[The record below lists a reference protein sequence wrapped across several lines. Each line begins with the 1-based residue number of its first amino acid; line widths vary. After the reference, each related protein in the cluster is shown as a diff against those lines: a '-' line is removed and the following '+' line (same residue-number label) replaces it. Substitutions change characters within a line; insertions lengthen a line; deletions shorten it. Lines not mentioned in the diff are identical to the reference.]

1 MEPTEDIEFL
11 WKWRKYLL
19 LLATLVASVTYGAG
33 LNPPG
38 GVWSK
43 DHDGGNTPQQRAGA
57 VQPPARPSLAVSPA
71 PAVYPF
77 RVGDPVLVSTYSA
90 RYTAFFYCNATAFV
104 ASLVIIMFLLDR
116 RLSGNRVGLTVLR
129 SAMLLDLLA
138 LMAAFAAGSCR
149 SVPGSIYVSSLFAI
163 VFVYV
168 AIHLRVASR
177 SEAPAAD
184 AEEKRRLKEQRKFLL
199 LLATFA
205 TPLAYGAGLAP
216 PGGFWSETQDHDGGN
231 TPEHHA
237 GAPLLHDGP
246 YKIRYH
252 IFFYANANSFVA
264 SLAIIMLLMSRTLS
278 DRLVRSK
285 ALLVCVLGE
294 LLGLMIAYAAGSCR
308 WIPTTVYIVSLVGAV
323 LLYIVLV
330 SAFGLDAIEEWRKNL
345 VACVGLGPK
354 DDGQE
359 VVARTINIGAG
370 QEVAARTINI
380 EEKLEQTRSLVLL
393 LATLAATVTYQAGL
407 SPPGGVWPEGY
418 QNRIAGNPVLHDMHL
433 KRYMAFYHCNTAAF
447 VASVVVII
455 IVQSK
460 VLSTVW
466 GAMLLK
472 TAMILDLFGLM
483 GAYVAGSC
491 RDPTTTIFVASL
503 AVAVFLYTMA
513 KVVGKQSWL
522 VRWVQRMHV
531 ALLPPELPRKGGG
544 DAPHVINLPDEP
556 SQQGGEAPQEA
567 FHVIHNPDESSR
579 QEEGAHGAA
588 HVPAAAAVVH
598 LGGES
603 FRQRGEE
610 ATEGAAQVPPSGSE
624 RILEE
629 KKLERKRKFLL
640 QLAILAATVT
650 YQTGLNPPGG
660 FWTESN
666 GDKLVTAGDPILL
679 DYYGVR
685 YQVFFYCNAAGF
697 MASVTVILLLVNQTL
712 SKPGIRTKALYVCVM
727 IGLLGLMGAYAA
739 GSCRKLRTSI
749 YVFALVAAVVAF
761 LILEILLH
769 WLGRKGWSKCL
780 PKCLRR
786 LFETLSTGPGGGSK
800 NKSDE
805 EVITTVD
812 KLESEDYEKRKYLM
826 VLGILAASV
835 TYQAGLAPP
844 GGTWGDDDTASSS
857 PLPSPSAHPP
867 TVAGN
872 PILLDFNA
880 ARYQAFFYCNA
891 TSFVASVV
899 VILMLL
905 HRTTKKQKPGAP
917 LRALQTAVVLDL
929 LGLLGAYAAGSC
941 RDWETSSYVIA
952 LVAAVVVFTLIY
964 VLLSFNVVRAKA
976 EELTVWKYF
985 SQKGLKDSGA
995 RNDHNQPAGNVG
1007 TWRKQEGGHNLDYIE
1022 ETGGGPNTQYTQHPP
1037 QSKRRQ

>member
-43 DHDGGNTPQQRAGA
+43 DHDGGNTPQQRPRA
-57 VQPPARPSLAVSPA
+57 VNPPAPPSLAVSPA

-149 SVPGSIYVSSLFAI
+149 SVPGSIYVSLLFAV

-177 SEAPAAD
+177 TEAPAAD

-216 PGGFWSETQDHDGGN
+216 PGGFWSETQDMHR
-231 TPEHHA
+231 A

-323 LLYIVLV
+323 VIYIVLV
-330 SAFGLDAIEEWRKNL
+330 PAFGLDAIEEWRKKL

-354 DDGQE
+354 GDGQE
-359 VVARTINIGAG
+359 VAARTINIGAR

-407 SPPGGVWPEGY
+407 SPPGGVWPEGH

-491 RDPTTTIFVASL
+491 RDPTTTIFVAAL

-522 VRWVQRMHV
+522 ARWVQRMLV

-544 DAPHVINLPDEP
+544 DAPQAINLPDEP

-579 QEEGAHGAA
+579 QGEEAA
-588 HVPAAAAVVH
+588 HVPAAAVVH

-610 ATEGAAQVPPSGSE
+610 ATQGAAQVPPLGSE

-727 IGLLGLMGAYAA
+727 VGLLGLMGAYAA

-769 WLGRKGWSKCL
+769 WLGRRGWSKCL
-780 PKCLRR
+780 PKCLTR

-800 NKSDE
+800 NKSDQ

-905 HRTTKKQKPGAP
+905 QRTTKKQQPGAP

-985 SQKGLKDSGA
+985 SQKGLNYSGA
-995 RNDHNQPAGNVG
+995 RNDHDQPAGNGV
-1007 TWRKQEGGHNLDYIE
+1007 
-1022 ETGGGPNTQYTQHPP
+1022 
-1037 QSKRRQ
+1037 

>member
-1 MEPTEDIEFL
+1 MAIAPTDDIEFL

-38 GVWSK
+38 GVWSQ
-43 DHDGGNTPQQRAGA
+43 DHDGGNTPEHGA
-57 VQPPARPSLAVSPA
+57 SAVHPPAPPSLAVDLSSSPA

-77 RVGDPVLVSTYSA
+77 RVGDPVLVSTYSR
-90 RYTAFFYCNATAFV
+90 RYTAFFYCNAAAFV

-116 RLSGNRVGLTVLR
+116 RLSDNRVGLTVLR
-129 SAMLLDLLA
+129 SAMLLDLLG
-138 LMAAFAAGSCR
+138 LMAAFAAGACR
-149 SVPGSIYVSSLFAI
+149 SISGSIYVSALFAI

-177 SEAPAAD
+177 KKAPAAN

-205 TPLAYGAGLAP
+205 TPLAYGAGLVP
-216 PGGFWSETQDHDGGN
+216 PGGFWSETQDAHR
-231 TPEHHA
+231 A

-278 DRLVRSK
+278 DRLVRSY
-285 ALLVCVLGE
+285 ALLVCVLVE
-294 LLGLMIAYAAGSCR
+294 LVGLMTAYAVGSCR

-330 SAFGLDAIEEWRKNL
+330 SAFGLDAIEEWRKKL
-345 VACVGLGPK
+345 VASVGLGPK
-354 DDGQE
+354 SAGTGRTIKIGNGEE
-359 VVARTINIGAG
+359 VEARTINI
-370 QEVAARTINI
+370 Q
-380 EEKLEQTRSLVLL
+380 EKLEQTRSLVLL
-393 LATLAATVTYQAGL
+393 LASLAATVTYQAGL
-407 SPPGGVWPEGY
+407 SPPGGVWPQGHLKH
-418 QNRIAGNPVLHDMHL
+418 IAGNPVLHDMHP
-433 KRYMAFYHCNTAAF
+433 KRYVAFYHCNTVAF

-472 TAMILDLFGLM
+472 AAMILDLFGLM

-491 RDPTTTIFVASL
+491 RDTTTTIFVAAL
-503 AVAVFLYTMA
+503 AVAVFIYTMA

-522 VRWVQRMHV
+522 ARRVQRMLA
-531 ALLPPELPRKGGG
+531 ALLPPELPRQGGG
-544 DAPHVINLPDEP
+544 ESPHVIQLPDEP
-556 SQQGGEAPQEA
+556 SHQGGEAPREA
-567 FHVIHNPDESSR
+567 LHVTNHPDEPSLQGGEAPREALHVIKHPDESCRQGEGAQAASHVVLLGGESSR
-579 QEEGAHGAA
+579 QG
-588 HVPAAAAVVH
+588 
-598 LGGES
+598 
-603 FRQRGEE
+603 GEE
-610 ATEGAAQVPPSGSE
+610 ATQGAAQVPSSGSDG
-624 RILEE
+624 ILEE

-666 GDKLVTAGDPILL
+666 GDRLVTAGDPILL
-679 DYYGVR
+679 DHYGVR
-685 YQVFFYCNAAGF
+685 YQVFFYCNATGF

-712 SKPGIRTKALYVCVM
+712 SKPGIRSKALHVCV
-727 IGLLGLMGAYAA
+727 IVGLLGLMGAYAA
-739 GSCRKLRTSI
+739 GSCRKLRTSV

-761 LILEILLH
+761 LVLEILLH
-769 WLGRKGWSKCL
+769 WLGRKGWSECL
-780 PKCLRR
+780 PERLKR
-786 LFETLSTGPGGGSK
+786 LFSPLSTGPGGGD
-800 NKSDE
+800 KSE
-805 EVITTVD
+805 EAVSTVD
-812 KLESEDYEKRKYLM
+812 KLESEKYENRKYLM

-844 GGTWGDDDTASSS
+844 GGTWGDDDTALAPS

-899 VILMLL
+899 VILLL
-905 HRTTKKQKPGAP
+905 LQRTTKKQQPGVP

-952 LVAAVVVFTLIY
+952 LVAAVVVFTMIY

-976 EELTVWKYF
+976 EKLTVWKYF
-985 SQKGLKDSGA
+985 SGKGLKYSLA
-995 RNDHNQPAGNVG
+995 RNDH
-1007 TWRKQEGGHNLDYIE
+1007 D
-1022 ETGGGPNTQYTQHPP
+1022 QHATNGV
-1037 QSKRRQ
+1037 